1 MRRIALVLVLS
12 ALVVSC
18 ANDESDG
25 GLTGPQNANVAGT
38 WDALVTV
45 TGGTQGPVEV
55 EVFGD
60 WAQAYR
66 PIHSRTMDSHLENLT
81 NVRGCG
87 YNGDPSDG
95 RKRIG

>member
-1 MRRIALVLVLS
+1 MRQLAMVLLLS
-12 ALVVSC
+12 ALVFSC
-18 ANDESDG
+18 GDDNNG
-25 GLTGPQNANVAGT
+25 GTTGPQTADIAGT